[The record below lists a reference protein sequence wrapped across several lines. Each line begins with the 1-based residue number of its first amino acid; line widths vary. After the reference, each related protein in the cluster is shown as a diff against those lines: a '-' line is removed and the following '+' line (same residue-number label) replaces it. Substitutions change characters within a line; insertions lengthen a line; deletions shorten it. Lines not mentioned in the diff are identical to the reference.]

1 MKILAMEQIQNIEV
15 ATEYKLSLDSKLR
28 SRASIQMVKFKTRFR
43 QRKQFDL
50 EMAKNT
56 NYRSNHFY
64 NSNGEIYCYVP
75 RHFIRAKMCFLYCE
89 KENCKAKLYLDM
101 KRKKG
106 RIHGNHKHGGI
117 DIEKY
122 VEEFPE
128 IKEDNWE
135 HIQYDIKDDK
145 KFMVWKT

>member
-56 NYRSNHFY
+56 NYRSNHF
-64 NSNGEIYCYVP
+64 SEINP
-75 RHFIRAKMCFLYCE
+75 SLIMFSI
-89 KENCKAKLYLDM
+89 
-101 KRKKG
+101 
-106 RIHGNHKHGGI
+106 
-117 DIEKY
+117 
-122 VEEFPE
+122 P
-128 IKEDNWE
+128 
-135 HIQYDIKDDK
+135 
-145 KFMVWKT
+145 